1 MAASLGKPLNV
12 GLAGFG
18 TVGSGLA
25 EVLRENRD
33 WVASRL
39 GRPVVLKAVAE
50 RNPALRPAIEAHGA
64 AYADDWR
71 KLVDD
76 PGIDVVVEL
85 IGGTGVA
92 RECLRAALEKGK
104 HAVTANKALLAEHG
118 AELFPLAA
126 KMGAHLGYEA
136 SVAGGIPLVQT
147 FKGPLAANRTLALIG
162 ILNGTANF
170 ILTEMSQRGMDF
182 AAALKMAQDKG
193 FAEAD
198 PTLDIEGVDTA
209 HKLVLL
215 IRLAFGKD
223 YPLAR
228 LPVTGITVVTP
239 MDIAFARE
247 FGYGIKLLAQAREV
261 DGRIEAGVYP
271 ALVPDHYLLAQVS
284 GSFNAVRLEGNA
296 GPIMLYGHGAGA
308 LPTGSAVLAD
318 IMHCGRGCAPDNTGF
333 THEPLPAAEI
343 LDLDEAVSLHYL
355 RFMVPDRP
363 GVLRDLGGAMAD
375 HGISIAQVIQKGED
389 AGHGVPIVLLTHEAK
404 AGHIHA
410 AMRQVA
416 DMGLALDR
424 TMHYRI
430 L

>member
-1 MAASLGKPLNV
+1 MLGKPLNV

-25 EVLRENRD
+25 EVWRENRD
-33 WVASRL
+33 WVARRL
-39 GRPVVLKAVAE
+39 GREIVLKAVAE

-64 AYADDWR
+64 AFVDDWR
-71 KLVDD
+71 HLVDD
-76 PGIDVVVEL
+76 PEIEVVVEL
-85 IGGTGVA
+85 IGGAGVA
-92 RECLRAALEKGK
+92 RECIRTALERGK
-104 HAVTANKALLAEHG
+104 HVVTANKALLAEHG
-118 AELFPLAA
+118 SELFPLAA
-126 KMGAHLGYEA
+126 RMGLHLGYEA

-147 FKGPLAANRTLALIG
+147 FKGALCANRTRKLIG

-182 AAALKMAQDKG
+182 ADALAMAQAKG

-198 PTLDIEGVDTA
+198 PALDIEGVDTA
-209 HKLVLL
+209 HKLTLL
-215 IRLAFGKD
+215 IRLAFGRD
-223 YPLAR
+223 YPLAT

-247 FGYGIKLLAQAREV
+247 FGFGIKLLAQAREK

-284 GSFNAVRLEGNA
+284 GSLNAVRLEGNA

-318 IMHCGRGCAPDNTGF
+318 IVHCGRGYAPDNTGF
-333 THEPLPAAEI
+333 TAEPLPAAEI
-343 LDLDEAVSLHYL
+343 LDLDEAESLHYL

-363 GVLRDLGGAMAD
+363 GVLRDLGGVMAD
-375 HGISIAQVIQKGED
+375 HSISIAQVIQKGED
-389 AGHGVPIVLLTHEAK
+389 TGAGVPIVLLTHEAK
-404 AGHIHA
+404 AGQVHA
-410 AMRQVA
+410 AMRQVDA
-416 DMGLALDR
+416 QGLVKSR

>member
-1 MAASLGKPLNV
+1 MLGKPLNI

-25 EVLRENRD
+25 EVWRQNRD

-39 GRPVVLKAVAE
+39 GRPVVLRAVAE
-50 RNPALRPAIEAHGA
+50 RNPALRPAVEAFGA
-64 AYADDWR
+64 QFVDDWR

-76 PGIDVVVEL
+76 PDVDVVVEL

-92 RECLRAALEKGK
+92 REVIKTALEKGK
-104 HAVTANKALLAEHG
+104 HVVTANKALLAEHG
-118 AELFPLAA
+118 GELFPLAA
-126 KMGAHLGYEA
+126 KMGLHLGYEA

-147 FKGPLAANRTLALIG
+147 FKGGLSANRTLKLIG

-182 AAALKMAQDKG
+182 ADALKMAQDQG

-209 HKLVLL
+209 HKLQLL

-223 YPLAR
+223 YPLAK
-228 LPVTGITVVTP
+228 LPVTGITVVKA

-284 GSFNAVRLEGNA
+284 GSLNAVRLEGNA

-318 IMHCGRGCAPDNTGF
+318 IVHCGRGCAPDNTGF
-333 THEPLPAAEI
+333 TAEPLPAAEI
-343 LDLDEAVSLHYL
+343 LDLDEAESLHYL

-363 GVLRDLGGAMAD
+363 GVLRDLGGVMAEHD
-375 HGISIAQVIQKGED
+375 ISIAQVIQKGED
-389 AGHGVPIVLLTHEAK
+389 VGDGVPIVLLTHEAK
-404 AGHIHA
+404 AGQVHA
-410 AMRQVA
+410 AMRQV
-416 DMGLALDR
+416 DGMGLVKSR

>member
-1 MAASLGKPLNV
+1 MLGKPLNV

-25 EVLRENRD
+25 EVWRENRD

-50 RNPALRPAIEAHGA
+50 RSAEKRPAIEAHGA
-64 AYADDWR
+64 AFVDDWR

-76 PGIDVVVEL
+76 PEIEVVVEL
-85 IGGTGVA
+85 IGGVGVA
-92 RECLRAALEKGK
+92 RECIRAALEKGK
-104 HAVTANKALLAEHG
+104 HVVTANKALLAEHG

-126 KMGAHLGYEA
+126 RMGLHLGYEA

-147 FKGPLAANRTLALIG
+147 FKGALCANRTRKLIG

-182 AAALKMAQDKG
+182 ADALKLAQAKG

-198 PTLDIEGVDTA
+198 PALDIEGVDTA

-223 YPLAR
+223 YPLAK

-247 FGYGIKLLAQAREV
+247 FGFGIKLLAQAREK

-271 ALVPDHYLLAQVS
+271 ALVPDHYLLAQVA
-284 GSFNAVRLEGNA
+284 GSLNAVRLEGNA

-318 IMHCGRGCAPDNTGF
+318 IVHCGRGYAPDNTGF
-333 THEPLPAAEI
+333 TAEPLPAAEI
-343 LDLDEAVSLHYL
+343 LDLDEAESLHYL

-363 GVLRDLGGAMAD
+363 GVLRDLGGVMAD
-375 HGISIAQVIQKGED
+375 HAISIAQVIQKGED
-389 AGHGVPIVLLTHEAK
+389 TGAGVPIVLLTHEAK
-404 AGHIHA
+404 AGQVHA
-410 AMRQVA
+410 AMRQVDA
-416 DMGLALDR
+416 QGLVKSR

>member
-1 MAASLGKPLNV
+1 MLGKPLNV

-39 GRPVVLKAVAE
+39 GRPVALKAVAE
-50 RNPALRPAIEAHGA
+50 RDHAKKPAIEAFGA
-64 AYADDWR
+64 AFVDDWR

-76 PGIDVVVEL
+76 PAIEVVVEL

-92 RECLRAALEKGK
+92 RECIRTALEKGK
-104 HAVTANKALLAEHG
+104 HVVTANKALLAEHG
-118 AELFPLAA
+118 GELFPLAA
-126 KMGAHLGYEA
+126 KMGLHLGYEA

-147 FKGPLAANRTLALIG
+147 FKGGLCANRTLKLIG

-170 ILTEMSQRGMDF
+170 ILTEMSLRGMDF
-182 AAALKMAQDKG
+182 ADALKMAQDKG

-223 YPLAR
+223 YPLAK

-247 FGYGIKLLAQAREV
+247 FGFGIKLLAQAREV

-284 GSFNAVRLEGNA
+284 GSLNAVRLEGNA

-318 IMHCGRGCAPDNTGF
+318 IVHCGRGYAPDNTGF
-333 THEPLPAAEI
+333 TTDPLPAAEI

-363 GVLRDLGGAMAD
+363 GVLRDLGGIMAD
-375 HGISIAQVIQKGED
+375 HDISIAQVIQKGED
-389 AGHGVPIVLLTHEAK
+389 AGSGVPIVLLTHEAK
-404 AGHIHA
+404 AGQVHA
-410 AMRQVA
+410 AMRQVDA
-416 DMGLALDR
+416 QRLALSR

>member
-1 MAASLGKPLNV
+1 MLGQPLNF

-25 EVLRENRD
+25 EVWRQNRD

-50 RNPALRPAIEAHGA
+50 RNPERRAAIESYGA
-64 AYADDWR
+64 AFADDWR

-76 PGIDVVVEL
+76 PEIHVVVEL

-92 RECLRAALEKGK
+92 REFIRTALERGK
-104 HAVTANKALLAEHG
+104 HVVTANKALLAEYG
-118 AELFPLAA
+118 NELFPLAA
-126 KMGAHLGYEA
+126 KMGLHLGYEA

-147 FKGPLAANRTLALIG
+147 FKGGLCANRTLTLIG

-170 ILTEMSQRGMDF
+170 ILTEMTQRGMDF
-182 AAALKMAQDKG
+182 ADALKMAQEKG

-209 HKLVLL
+209 HKLTLL

-223 YPLAR
+223 YPLAK

-271 ALVPDHYLLAQVS
+271 ALVPDSYLMAQVS
-284 GSFNAVRLEGNA
+284 GSLNAVRLEGNA

-318 IMHCGRGCAPDNTGF
+318 IVHCGRGYAPDNTGF
-333 THEPLPAAEI
+333 TTEPLPAAEI
-343 LDLDEAVSLHYL
+343 LDLDEAESLHYL
-355 RFMVPDRP
+355 RFMVPDRA
-363 GVLRDLGGAMAD
+363 GLLRDLGGVMAE

-389 AGHGVPIVLLTHEAK
+389 VGDGVPIVLLTHEAK
-404 AGHIHA
+404 AGQIHA
-410 AMRQVA
+410 AMRQVDA
-416 DMGLALDR
+416 LGLVKSR

>member
-1 MAASLGKPLNV
+1 MLGKPLNV

-18 TVGSGLA
+18 TVGAGLA

-39 GRPVVLKAVAE
+39 GRPVNLAAVAE
-50 RNPALRPAIEAHGA
+50 RNPDLRPAIEAHGA
-64 AYADDWR
+64 AFVDDWR

-76 PGIDVVVEL
+76 PAIEVVVEL
-85 IGGTGVA
+85 IGGTRVA
-92 RECLRAALEKGK
+92 REVIRTALEKGK
-104 HAVTANKALLAEHG
+104 HVVTANKALLAEHG

-126 KMGAHLGYEA
+126 RMGLHLGYEA

-147 FKGPLAANRTLALIG
+147 FKGALSANRTLKLIG

-182 AAALKMAQDKG
+182 ADALKLAQEKG

-223 YPLAR
+223 YPLAS

-247 FGYGIKLLAQAREV
+247 FGFGIKLLAQAREI
-261 DGRIEAGVYP
+261 DGCIEAGVYP
-271 ALVPDHYLLAQVS
+271 ALVPDHYLLAQVA
-284 GSFNAVRLEGNA
+284 GSLNAVRLEGNA

-308 LPTGSAVLAD
+308 RPTGSAVLAD
-318 IMHCGRGCAPDNTGF
+318 IVHCGRGCAPDNTGF
-333 THEPLPAAEI
+333 TTEPLPPACI

-363 GVLRDLGGAMAD
+363 GVLRDLGGVMAD
-375 HGISIAQVIQKGED
+375 NDISIAQVIQKGED
-389 AGHGVPIVLLTHEAK
+389 VGDGVPIVLLTHEAK
-404 AGHIHA
+404 AGQVHA
-410 AMRQVA
+410 AMRQVDA
-416 DMGLALDR
+416 QGLVKSR